1 MSHFP
6 ELSAAFEAL
15 LQEAQGKRI
24 AVIGHARPDGDC
36 IGSQVGLC
44 RVLQSR
50 GIDAVCVNPDPVP
63 VRLKFLVGETQ
74 VLPGH
79 DFSLDDAGDW
89 SAIYVD
95 CADHLRAGKRM
106 AEFFPQPLG
115 NVDHHISNTNYGVH
129 NIIDGAASATGEILA
144 GLFFDR
150 GEKVDAAAAQGLY
163 AGIATDTGQFRFP
176 STTRRVFEITGELIA
191 VGANPAAA
199 AFELYEQ
206 ESFAKIE
213 LLGYFLE
220 SLKLECNGRVCIG
233 FLPQKAFEKTGA
245 TSEDTE
251 GLVDYARSIKGVD
264 VGVLV
269 EDRPDG
275 VKASL
280 RAKDAVY
287 RVDQVAV
294 SFGGGG
300 HACAAG
306 LNVPGDIE
314 SFYPKL
320 VAAIESQIAQVDG
333 AAQS

>member
-1 MSHFP
+1 MKHFP
-6 ELSAAFEAL
+6 ELSASFDAL
-15 LQEAQGKRI
+15 IKEAQGRKI

-36 IGSQVGLC
+36 TGSQVAMC
-44 RVLQSR
+44 RVLQAR
-50 GIDAVCVNPDPVP
+50 GIDAVCVNTDPVP
-63 VRLKFLVGETQ
+63 VRLKFLVGETD
-74 VLPGH
+74 VMLAK
-79 DFSLDDAGDW
+79 DFSTNGGEWD
-89 SAIYVD
+89 AIYVD
-95 CADHLRAGKRM
+95 CADHLRAGKHL
-106 AEFFPQPLG
+106 AALFPKPLG

-129 NIIDGAASATGEILA
+129 NIVDGAAAATGEILA
-144 GLFFDR
+144 GLFFDH
-150 GEKVDAAAAQGLY
+150 GDKVDAAAAQGLY
-163 AGIATDTGQFRFP
+163 TGIATDTGQFRFP
-176 STTRRVFEITGELIA
+176 STTRRVFEITGQLIA
-191 VGANPAAA
+191 AGANPAAA

-213 LLGYFLE
+213 LLGHFLE

-233 FLPQKAFEKTGA
+233 FLPKSAFEKSGA

-280 RAKDAVY
+280 RAKEPAF

-306 LNVPGDIE
+306 LNVPGSIE
-314 SFYPKL
+314 NFYPKL
-320 VAAIESQIAQVDG
+320 VAAIESRIAQVD
-333 AAQS
+333 ANA